1 MNKTSMEIAPLTGAG
16 GCFEHVEVGALIHH
30 ARGYPAHGT
39 EGAFDGMIVIDLT
52 QMLAGPYSTMM
63 LADQG
68 ARVIKVEPPGGE
80 GTRRAGPRTEGALS
94 IEEGGY
100 GAYFASVNR
109 NKESIVLDLKTPN
122 GKAALLRLVD
132 RADVIVENF
141 RSGVMERLG
150 LSYET
155 LVERNPKLVYASL
168 RGFGDPRTGISP
180 YAEWPAYD
188 PVAQAMGGIMGITGP
203 VVGGAPTKIGPGVGD
218 IVPGMFLAFGISA
231 ACWRAQRTGRGQFVD
246 VAMTDAVL
254 ALCERIVFQ
263 YSVTGVAPGPE
274 GNGHPLLCPFGLF
287 PASDGWV
294 SLGVPN
300 DRFWVP
306 LVQKM
311 GRPELAVDPAYLSSE
326 SRVAR
331 RAEVEAIVADWT
343 RRHTRAELKALLG
356 GEIPFAPVYSA
367 ADVFADP
374 HYQARQMLVETE
386 FPGASSPLVLAGT
399 PVKMSE
405 TPGAVRRRAPLV
417 GEHSE
422 AVFSEFGFA
431 DAEIAALAA
440 DAATR

>member
-1 MNKTSMEIAPLTGAG
+1 MVDAERAAA
-16 GCFEHVEVGALIHH
+16 GAL
-30 ARGYPAHGT
+30 
-39 EGAFDGMIVIDLT
+39 DGMVVIDLT
-52 QMLAGPYSTMM
+52 QMLAGPYTTMM

-80 GTRRAGPRTEGALS
+80 TTRKAGPHADGALRY
-94 IEEGGY
+94 EQGGY

-109 NKESIVLDLKTPN
+109 NKESIVLDLKQPS
-122 GKAALLRLVD
+122 GRAALLRLLD
-132 RADVIVENF
+132 QADVVVENF

-155 LVERNPKLVYASL
+155 LAARCPKLVYASL
-168 RGFGDPRTGISP
+168 RGFGDPRTGLSP

-188 PVAQAMGGIMGITGP
+188 PIAQAMGGIMGITGP
-203 VVGGAPTKIGPGVGD
+203 VAGGAPTKIGPGVGD
-218 IVPGMFLAFGISA
+218 IVPGMFLAFGIAS

-263 YSVTGVAPGPE
+263 YSVTGLAPKPE

-287 PASDGWV
+287 AARDGWV

-306 LVQKM
+306 LMQKM
-311 GRPELAVDPAYLSSE
+311 GRPDLAQDPAFLSNE
-326 SRVAR
+326 ARVAR
-331 RAEVEAIVADWT
+331 RAEVEALVSDWT
-343 RRHTRAELKALLG
+343 GRHTRAELATLLG
-356 GEIPFAPVYSA
+356 GEIPFAPVYTA

-374 HYQARQMLVETE
+374 HYRARQMLVETE
-386 FPGASSPLVLAGT
+386 YPGAAAPLVLAGT

-405 TPGAVRRRAPLV
+405 TPGAVRRRAPLA
-417 GEHSE
+417 GEHS
-422 AVFSEFGFA
+422 ATVLAQFGF
-431 DAEIAALAA
+431 DAQEIANLSAAALMAA
-440 DAATR
+440 PESA

>member
-1 MNKTSMEIAPLTGAG
+1 MIYRDHAVL
-16 GCFEHVEVGALIHH
+16 GAL
-30 ARGYPAHGT
+30 
-39 EGAFDGMIVIDLT
+39 DGMVVIDLT

-80 GTRRAGPRTEGALS
+80 RTREAGPRAEGAIGRS
-94 IEEGGY
+94 QGGY

-109 NKESIVLDLKTPN
+109 NKESVVLDLKSPE
-122 GKAALLRLVD
+122 GKGALLRLID
-132 RADVIVENF
+132 RADALVENF

-155 LVERNPKLVYASL
+155 LAKRNPKLVYATL
-168 RGFGDPRTGISP
+168 RGFGDPRTGLSP
-180 YAEWPAYD
+180 YADWPAYD

-203 VVGGAPTKIGPGVGD
+203 VAGGAPTKIGPGVGD
-218 IVPGMFLAFGISA
+218 IVPGMFLAFGIST
-231 ACWRAQRTGRGQFVD
+231 ACWRAQRSGRGQFVD

-306 LVQKM
+306 LMQKM
-311 GRPELAVDPAYLSSE
+311 GRPELAVDPRYRSNDD
-326 SRVAR
+326 RIAR
-331 RAEVEAIVADWT
+331 RAEVESLVGDWT
-343 RRHTRAELKALLG
+343 SRYSRAELTGLLG
-356 GEIPFAPVYSA
+356 GDIPYAPVYTA

-374 HYQARQMLVETE
+374 HYRTRQMLVETE
-386 FPGASSPLVLAGT
+386 FPGSATPLVIAGT

-422 AVFSEFGFA
+422 AVFSEFGFDA
-431 DAEIAALAA
+431 AEIAALREMGA
-440 DAATR
+440 DG

>member
-1 MNKTSMEIAPLTGAG
+1 MSVPERGT
-16 GCFEHVEVGALIHH
+16 VGAL
-30 ARGYPAHGT
+30 
-39 EGAFDGMIVIDLT
+39 DGLVVIDLT
-52 QMLAGPYSTMM
+52 QMLAGPYTTMM

-80 GTRRAGPRTEGALS
+80 NTRKAGPRAEGALGFDQ
-94 IEEGGY
+94 GGY

-109 NKESIVLDLKTPN
+109 NKESIVLDLKAPE
-122 GKAALLRLVD
+122 GKAALLRLLD
-132 RADVIVENF
+132 QADVVVENF

-155 LVERNPKLVYASL
+155 LAKRCPKLVYATL
-168 RGFGDPRTGISP
+168 RGFGDPRTGLSP

-203 VVGGAPTKIGPGVGD
+203 VPGGAPTKIGPGVGD
-218 IVPGMFLAFGISA
+218 IVPGMFLAFGIAA

-306 LVQKM
+306 LAKKM
-311 GRPELAVDPAYLSSE
+311 GRPELAGESSFRSNE
-326 SRVAR
+326 YRVSR
-331 RAEVEAIVADWT
+331 RAEVEATVADWT
-343 RRHTRAELKALLG
+343 RQHTRAELTTLLG

-374 HYQARQMLVETE
+374 HYRARQMLVETE
-386 FPGASSPLVLAGT
+386 FPGAANPLVLAGT
-399 PVKMSE
+399 PVKMTE
-405 TPGAVRRRAPLV
+405 TPGAIRKRAPLV
-417 GEHSE
+417 GEHS
-422 AVFSEFGFA
+422 AQVLSQFGF
-431 DAEIAALAA
+431 DAAEVASLCA
-440 DAATR
+440 DAAAR